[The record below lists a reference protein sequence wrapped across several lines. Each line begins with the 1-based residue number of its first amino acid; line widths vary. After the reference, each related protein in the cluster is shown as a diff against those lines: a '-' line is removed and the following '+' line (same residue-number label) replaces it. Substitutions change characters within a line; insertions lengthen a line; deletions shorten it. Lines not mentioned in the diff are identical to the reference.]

1 MEFTFDTTHKS
12 RILYKGL
19 LEQFTLENLNKIP
32 DGFNNN
38 IIWNI
43 GHIIATQQLLVHK
56 LSGVPM
62 SVSDAFIDTYRKG
75 TKPERAVS
83 QAEVDEIALLL
94 FSTIEKSQDLY
105 KQGAFKNFK
114 EYTLSTN
121 NGVLKS
127 VENAM
132 EFNNF
137 HEGLH
142 LGSII
147 ALKRL
152 L

>member
-12 RILYKGL
+12 RILYKGFL
-19 LEQFTLENLNKIP
+19 DQFTLENLNKIP

-43 GHIIATQQLLVHK
+43 GHIIATQQILVHK

-62 SVSDAFIDTYRKG
+62 SVSDAFIDSYRKG
-75 TKPERAVS
+75 TKPDSPVS
-83 QAEVDEIALLL
+83 QAGVDEIASLL
-94 FSTIEKSQDLY
+94 FSTIENSHDLY
-105 KQGAFKNFK
+105 KQGAFKSFK

-121 NGVLKS
+121 NGVLKT
-127 VENAM
+127 VENAI

-137 HEGLH
+137 HEGVH

-147 ALKRL
+147 ALKKML
-152 L
+152 